1 MTERLHHVADKKG
14 QILSKMLRVNSA
26 PDTSVIATIQ
36 DRLNNPLFKLS
47 IADYELMCGNK
58 MLLKM
63 MAKTLKCDEKQL
75 KKFCKYI
82 NIFKENI
89 NSSPKSIRNKMKP
102 TSSLSQLPDNILGK
116 IVEKYKDL
124 FPAKYVL
131 RRWIPLNELAWN
143 SLSANPNAIELLKEN
158 QHKINWKF
166 LSSNPNAIELLRE
179 NQDKINW
186 KMLSENP
193 NSIELLRAN
202 QDKIDWER
210 LSINPNAITLLKNN
224 IHKIDWKMLSANP
237 NAIELLRANKDKID
251 WEELIANPNAIGLI
265 KENLDEVIDFCGL
278 YGLALNENTEALE
291 LLQKYPQYIIEEG
304 TNLSSNPNPKA
315 IDLLRDNINITN
327 WDWQLLSFN
336 PSLEALKLLR
346 ENPEKIDW
354 EGLSAN
360 PIIFEEVS
368 SEYSV
373 EKYQDNTSK
382 VPLTFKTVEDVQ
394 RWFKDPE
401 KHPIK
406 GTPMPAMSNEYYNIY
421 ETAYII
427 MKKYDFKSVEMK
439 HEYGVIKNH
448 FPKNHLLFG
457 DIDLVYYACVKK
469 NVKFFSKLYEGR
481 EEALAICK
489 LLTEKI
495 EDTVDATTVLDK
507 EMDLLRNRFNSTPI
521 WDKRSTSNMVLIKE
535 LIDEFRGDLVN
546 AFFDKDYMYRYEYP
560 QRVKAIQEDAGSIDG
575 YWFIKFLENNK
586 MANGQTPVKYFIN
599 FLKKPYAPNWISQAL
614 KLYNDYKLLIKDI
627 DECFNPE
634 SGIVENAEDKKITP
648 INDPIDEYFEFYE
661 KKLAEIRKPIY
672 SQLIDLTTFK
682 PKENLKYLNDAEY
695 AAFKRERD
703 RYDTER
709 KKYSDIQ
716 TLYETTKKGS
726 SPKPPEKPK
735 ITLPWGT
742 VHTIGRQIDPMHIK
756 DEIVVKFMQEYTNAM
771 PIIEEYNR
779 VRNMSYK
786 ELMRNVGNSPSSSKK
801 RFIEGNRLLSMTR
814 EDIANNILYDNTGLA
829 DKCSENIDIL
839 TNEELNDENYP
850 LAKLQLMV
858 QLKVYT
864 PDKNKYRTECIYAPK
879 LYNYLIKCI
888 NSKEPFINPVTKTKY
903 TQENIEQLMKVM
915 RIIDPKIEV
924 PVFIKHRN
932 DTKLKLNYITH
943 TVNIR
948 NLGADA
954 SFGSVSIL
962 YFNEMY
968 LSRMIAGVEKV
979 VHVICFI
986 PDGIEATG
994 TFATGS
1000 ADLNSYTMLANIY
1013 KLFNEGRL
1021 LYNYLPPYKVL
1032 IEGTNRYTTIKPQIH
1047 FNRFRTINNWIRKAN
1062 FNDTL
1067 LTKEEFI
1074 DRFKHYAQEVNN
1086 YVFS

>member
-1 MTERLHHVADKKG
+1 MTERLHHVADKKS
-14 QILSKMLRVNSA
+14 QILSKILRVNSA
-26 PDTSVIATIQ
+26 PDTAVIATMR

-63 MAKTLKCDEKQL
+63 MAKTLERDEKQL

-82 NIFKENI
+82 NVFKENI

-102 TSSLSQLPDNILGK
+102 ASSLTQLPDNILGK
-116 IVEKYKDL
+116 IVGKYKEL
-124 FPAKYVL
+124 FPVKYVL
-131 RRWIPLNELAWN
+131 RSWIPLNKLVLNSLSSNPNAIDLLRENQYKIDWKFLSENPNAIELLRANPEEIDWEKLSAN
-143 SLSANPNAIELLKEN
+143 PSAIELLKANPTKIDWKVLSANPNAIELLK
-158 QHKINWKF
+158 
-166 LSSNPNAIELLRE
+166 
-179 NQDKINW
+179 
-186 KMLSENP
+186 
-193 NSIELLRAN
+193 
-202 QDKIDWER
+202 
-210 LSINPNAITLLKNN
+210 
-224 IHKIDWKMLSANP
+224 
-237 NAIELLRANKDKID
+237 ANKDLIN

-291 LLQKYPQYIIEEG
+291 LLQKYPQYITEAG
-304 TNLSSNPNPKA
+304 MDLSSNPNPKA
-315 IDLLRDNINITN
+315 IELLRDNIDITN
-327 WDWQLLSFN
+327 WDWRLLSLN
-336 PSLEALKLLR
+336 PSLEAIKLLR
-346 ENPEKIDW
+346 EHPEKIDW
-354 EGLSAN
+354 DLLSLN
-360 PIIFEEVS
+360 PAIFEEVS

-382 VPLTFKTVEDVQ
+382 VPLTFKTSEDVQ

-406 GTPMPAMSNEYYNIY
+406 GTPMPAMGEEYYNIY

-439 HEYGVIKNH
+439 NEYGVIKNH

-495 EDTVDATTVLDK
+495 EDTVDVTTVLDK

-521 WDKRSTSNMVLIKE
+521 WNKRSTSNMVLIKE

-599 FLKKPYAPNWISQAL
+599 VLKKPYAPNWISQAM

-695 AAFKRERD
+695 AAFKREKD
-703 RYDTER
+703 RYDRE
-709 KKYSDIQ
+709 KEKYRDRQ
-716 TLYETTKKGS
+716 TLYETTKQGS

-864 PDKNKYRTECIYAPK
+864 PNKKTYRTECIYAPK

-888 NSKEPFINPVTKTKY
+888 NSKEPFINPVTKAKY

-962 YFNEMY
+962 HFNEMY

-1021 LYNYLPPYKVL
+1021 LYNYLPPYKV
-1032 IEGTNRYTTIKPQIH
+1032 IRTNRYIKPQIH
-1047 FNRFRTINNWIRKAN
+1047 FNRFRTINNWIRKSN
-1062 FNDTL
+1062 FNNTL